1 MRHQVEREREKA
13 EVGHGW
19 RNTNLLFILSNECQP
34 LAVALTSFHASG
46 PSRNVARQLHGSI
59 LLPKSVH
66 VTFKKIR

>member
-46 PSRNVARQLHGSI
+46 PSRNV
-59 LLPKSVH
+59 
-66 VTFKKIR
+66 